1 MRKIT
6 TLLLS
11 VLFGTTSLFAQRDG
25 VEPFKNLSVGLNI
38 GVLSGVGID
47 AGTYVSDHVG
57 LRAGF
62 SYLKTPSIE
71 EDVDAKVEVA
81 QNPGYKDYEA
91 TVKANA
97 RVNLST
103 FKVLADYYP
112 NKKWPFHVT
121 GGFYIGASNII
132 TIDALADD
140 IEVDGKGYK
149 REDIKEWYIDLDDT
163 RIEAKDGKVDAAITT
178 WSVKPYIGIGFGNTV
193 PMRHRVG
200 VMGEFGIMFHGK
212 PKITSKT
219 DPNITTHIAETEG
232 SDEFFDVMHKIVGI
246 PVLSIRIC
254 GRIF

>member
-1 MRKIT
+1 MRKSIIF
-6 TLLLS
+6 LLS
-11 VLFGTTSLFAQRDG
+11 VLFGTTTLFAQRDG

-38 GVLSGVGID
+38 GILSGVGID

-62 SYLKTPSIE
+62 SYLRTPSFENDFDAWVE
-71 EDVDAKVEVA
+71 EGQHA
-81 QNPGYKDYEA
+81 NYNYEA

-121 GGFYIGASNII
+121 GGFYIGASNIV
-132 TIDALADD
+132 TVDAYADD
-140 IEVDGKGYK
+140 IKVDGKTYK
-149 REDIKEWYIDLDDT
+149 REDIKNWYIDLDDT

-178 WSVKPYIGIGFGNTV
+178 WSVKPYVGIGFGNTV
-193 PMRHRVG
+193 PMKHRVG
-200 VMGEFGIMFHGK
+200 VMGELGVMFHGK
-212 PKITSKT
+212 PKITSKA
-219 DPNITTHIAETEG
+219 DPDIMTHVAEADE

-246 PVLSIRIC
+246 PVLNIRIC

>member
-1 MRKIT
+1 MRKFTIF
-6 TLLLS
+6 LFS
-11 VLFGTTSLFAQRDG
+11 ALFGTTSLFAQRDG

-38 GVLSGVGID
+38 GILSGVGID

-62 SYLKTPSIE
+62 SYLKSPSFEYEIDAWV
-71 EDVDAKVEVA
+71 EDKQHA
-81 QNPGYKDYEA
+81 NYNYEA
-91 TVKANA
+91 TVEAKA

-121 GGFYIGASNII
+121 GGFYIGASNIV
-132 TIDALADD
+132 TVDALADD
-140 IEVDGKGYK
+140 ISVDGKSYK
-149 REDIKEWYIDLDDT
+149 KENIKNWYIDLDDT
-163 RIEAKDGKVDAAITT
+163 RIKAKDGKVDAAITT
-178 WSVKPYIGIGFGNTV
+178 WSVKPYVGIGFGNTV
-193 PMRHRVG
+193 PMKHRVG
-200 VMGEFGIMFHGK
+200 VMGELGVMFHGK
-212 PKITSKT
+212 PKITSKA
-219 DPNITTHIAETEG
+219 DPDIMTHVAEADE

>member
-1 MRKIT
+1 MRKSIIF
-6 TLLLS
+6 LLS
-11 VLFGTTSLFAQRDG
+11 VLFGTTTLFAQRDG

-38 GVLSGVGID
+38 GILSGVGID

-62 SYLKTPSIE
+62 NYLKTPSFDNDFDAWVE
-71 EDVDAKVEVA
+71 EGQHA
-81 QNPGYKDYEA
+81 NYNYEA

-121 GGFYIGASNII
+121 GGFYIGASNIV
-132 TIDALADD
+132 TVDAYADD
-140 IEVDGKGYK
+140 IKVDGKTYK
-149 REDIKEWYIDLDDT
+149 REDIKNWYIDLDDT
-163 RIEAKDGKVDAAITT
+163 RIKAKDGKVDAAITT
-178 WSVKPYIGIGFGNTV
+178 WSVKPYVGIGFGNTV
-193 PMRHRVG
+193 PMKHRVG
-200 VMGEFGIMFHGK
+200 VMGELGVMFHGK

-219 DPNITTHIAETEG
+219 DPDIMTHVAEADE

>member
-38 GVLSGVGID
+38 GILSGVGID

-62 SYLKTPSIE
+62 SYLKSPSFE
-71 EDVDAKVEVA
+71 EEIDAWVEDKQHA
-81 QNPGYKDYEA
+81 NYNYEA
-91 TVKANA
+91 TVEAKA

-121 GGFYIGASNII
+121 GGFYIGASNIV
-132 TIDALADD
+132 TVDAYADD
-140 IEVDGKGYK
+140 ISVDGKSYK
-149 REDIKEWYIDLDDT
+149 KENIKNWYIDVGDT
-163 RIEAKDGKVDAAITT
+163 RIKAKDGKVDAAITT
-178 WSVKPYIGIGFGNTV
+178 WSVKPYVGIGFGNTV
-193 PMRHRVG
+193 PMKHRVG
-200 VMGEFGIMFHGK
+200 VMGELGVMFHGK
-212 PKITSKT
+212 PKITSKA
-219 DPNITTHIAETEG
+219 DPDIMTHVAEADDSE
-232 SDEFFDVMHKIVGI
+232 EFLDIMHKIVGL
-246 PVLSIRIC
+246 PVLNIRIC

>member
-38 GVLSGVGID
+38 GILSGVGID

-62 SYLKTPSIE
+62 SYLKSPSFEYEIDAWV
-71 EDVDAKVEVA
+71 EDKQHA
-81 QNPGYKDYEA
+81 NYNYEA
-91 TVKANA
+91 TVEAKA

-121 GGFYIGASNII
+121 GGFYIGASNIV
-132 TIDALADD
+132 TVDALADD
-140 IEVDGKGYK
+140 ISVDGKSYK
-149 REDIKEWYIDLDDT
+149 KENIKNWYIDVGDT
-163 RIEAKDGKVDAAITT
+163 RIKAKDGKVDAAITT
-178 WSVKPYIGIGFGNTV
+178 WSVKPYVGIGFGNTV
-193 PMRHRVG
+193 PMKHRVG
-200 VMGEFGIMFHGK
+200 VMGELGVMFHGK
-212 PKITSKT
+212 PKITSKA
-219 DPNITTHIAETEG
+219 DPDIMTHVAEADE

>member
-1 MRKIT
+1 MRKSIIF
-6 TLLLS
+6 LLS
-11 VLFGTTSLFAQRDG
+11 VLFGTTTLFAQRDG

-38 GVLSGVGID
+38 GILSGVGID

-62 SYLKTPSIE
+62 SYLKTPSFDNDFDAWVE
-71 EDVDAKVEVA
+71 EGQHA
-81 QNPGYKDYEA
+81 NYNYEA

-121 GGFYIGASNII
+121 GGFYIGASNIV
-132 TIDALADD
+132 TVDAYADD
-140 IEVDGKGYK
+140 IKVNGKTYK
-149 REDIKEWYIDLDDT
+149 REDIKNWYIDLDDT
-163 RIEAKDGKVDAAITT
+163 RIKAKDGKVDAAITT
-178 WSVKPYIGIGFGNTV
+178 WSVKPYVGIGFGNTV
-193 PMRHRVG
+193 PMKHRVG
-200 VMGEFGIMFHGK
+200 VMGELGVMFHGK

-219 DPNITTHIAETEG
+219 DPDIMTHVAEADE

>member
-1 MRKIT
+1 MRKSIIF
-6 TLLLS
+6 LLS
-11 VLFGTTSLFAQRDG
+11 VLFGTTTLFAQRDG

-38 GVLSGVGID
+38 GILSGVGID

-62 SYLKTPSIE
+62 SYLKTPSFDNDFDAWVE
-71 EDVDAKVEVA
+71 EGQHA
-81 QNPGYKDYEA
+81 NYNYEA

-121 GGFYIGASNII
+121 GGFYIGASNIV
-132 TIDALADD
+132 TVDAYADD
-140 IEVDGKGYK
+140 IKVDGKTYK
-149 REDIKEWYIDLDDT
+149 REDIKNWYIDLDNT
-163 RIEAKDGKVDAAITT
+163 RIKAKDGKVDAAITT

-193 PMRHRVG
+193 PMKHRVG
-200 VMGEFGIMFHGK
+200 VMGELGVMFHGK

-219 DPNITTHIAETEG
+219 DPDIMTHVAEADE

-246 PVLSIRIC
+246 PVLNIRIC

>member
-1 MRKIT
+1 MRKSIIF
-6 TLLLS
+6 LLS
-11 VLFGTTSLFAQRDG
+11 VLFGTTTLFAQRDG

-38 GVLSGVGID
+38 GILSGVGID

-62 SYLKTPSIE
+62 SYLRTPSFENDFDAWVE
-71 EDVDAKVEVA
+71 EGQHA
-81 QNPGYKDYEA
+81 NYNYEA

-121 GGFYIGASNII
+121 GGFYIGASNIV
-132 TIDALADD
+132 TVDAYADD
-140 IEVDGKGYK
+140 IKVDGKTYK
-149 REDIKEWYIDLDDT
+149 REDIKNWYIDLDDT
-163 RIEAKDGKVDAAITT
+163 RIKAKDGKVDAAITT
-178 WSVKPYIGIGFGNTV
+178 WSVKPYVGIGFGNTV
-193 PMRHRVG
+193 PMKHRVG
-200 VMGEFGIMFHGK
+200 VMGELGVMFHGR

-219 DPNITTHIAETEG
+219 DPDIMTHVAEADE

>member
-1 MRKIT
+1 MRKSIIF
-6 TLLLS
+6 LLS
-11 VLFGTTSLFAQRDG
+11 VLFGTTTLFAQRDG

-38 GVLSGVGID
+38 GILSGVGID
-47 AGTYVSDHVG
+47 AGTCVSDHVG

-62 SYLKTPSIE
+62 SYLRTPSFENDFDAWVE
-71 EDVDAKVEVA
+71 EGQHA
-81 QNPGYKDYEA
+81 NYNYEA

-121 GGFYIGASNII
+121 GGFYIGASNIV
-132 TIDALADD
+132 TVDAYADD
-140 IEVDGKGYK
+140 IKVDGKTYK
-149 REDIKEWYIDLDDT
+149 REDIKNWYIDLDDT
-163 RIEAKDGKVDAAITT
+163 RIKAKDGKVDAAITT
-178 WSVKPYIGIGFGNTV
+178 WSVKPYVGIGFGNTV
-193 PMRHRVG
+193 PMKHRVG
-200 VMGEFGIMFHGK
+200 VMGELGVMFHGK

-219 DPNITTHIAETEG
+219 DPDIMTHVAEADE

-246 PVLSIRIC
+246 PVLNIRIC

>member
-1 MRKIT
+1 MRKFTIF
-6 TLLLS
+6 LFS
-11 VLFGTTSLFAQRDG
+11 ALFGTTSLFAQRDG

-38 GVLSGVGID
+38 GILSGVGID

-62 SYLKTPSIE
+62 SYLKSPSFEYEIDAWV
-71 EDVDAKVEVA
+71 EDKQHA
-81 QNPGYKDYEA
+81 NYNYEA
-91 TVKANA
+91 TVEAKA

-121 GGFYIGASNII
+121 GGFYIGASNIV
-132 TIDALADD
+132 TVDALADD
-140 IEVDGKGYK
+140 ISVDGKSYK
-149 REDIKEWYIDLDDT
+149 KENIKNWYIDVGDT
-163 RIEAKDGKVDAAITT
+163 RVKAKDGKVDAAITT
-178 WSVKPYIGIGFGNTV
+178 WSVKPYVGIGFGNTV
-193 PMRHRVG
+193 PMKHRVG
-200 VMGEFGIMFHGK
+200 VMGELGVMFHGK
-212 PKITSKT
+212 PKITSKA
-219 DPNITTHIAETEG
+219 DPDIMTHVAEADE

>member
-38 GVLSGVGID
+38 GILSGVGID

-62 SYLKTPSIE
+62 SYLRTPSFENDFDAWVE
-71 EDVDAKVEVA
+71 EGQHA
-81 QNPGYKDYEA
+81 NYNYEA

-121 GGFYIGASNII
+121 GGFYIGASNIV
-132 TIDALADD
+132 TVDAYADD
-140 IEVDGKGYK
+140 IKVDGKTYK
-149 REDIKEWYIDLDDT
+149 REDIKNWYIDLDDT
-163 RIEAKDGKVDAAITT
+163 RIKAKDGKVDAAITT
-178 WSVKPYIGIGFGNTV
+178 WSVKPYVGIGFGNTV
-193 PMRHRVG
+193 PMKHRVG
-200 VMGEFGIMFHGK
+200 VMGELGVMFHGK

-219 DPNITTHIAETEG
+219 DPDIMTHVAEADE

>member
-1 MRKIT
+1 MRKSIIF
-6 TLLLS
+6 LLS
-11 VLFGTTSLFAQRDG
+11 VLFGTTTLFAQRDG

-62 SYLKTPSIE
+62 NYLKSPSIE
-71 EDVDAKVEVA
+71 NDFDAWVEEGQHA
-81 QNPGYKDYEA
+81 NYNYEA

-121 GGFYIGASNII
+121 GGFYIGASNIV
-132 TIDALADD
+132 TVDAYADD
-140 IEVDGKGYK
+140 IKVDGKTYK
-149 REDIKEWYIDLDDT
+149 REDIKNWYIDLDDT
-163 RIEAKDGKVDAAITT
+163 RIKAKDGKVDAAITT
-178 WSVKPYIGIGFGNTV
+178 WSVKPYVGIGFGNTV
-193 PMRHRVG
+193 PMKHRVG
-200 VMGEFGIMFHGK
+200 MMGELGVMFHGK
-212 PKITSKT
+212 PKITSKA
-219 DPNITTHIAETEG
+219 DPDIMTHVAEADDSE
-232 SDEFFDVMHKIVGI
+232 EFFDVMHKIVGI

>member
-1 MRKIT
+1 MRKSIIF
-6 TLLLS
+6 LLS
-11 VLFGTTSLFAQRDG
+11 VLFGTTTLFAQRDG

-38 GVLSGVGID
+38 GILSGVGID

-62 SYLKTPSIE
+62 SYLKTPSFENDFDAWVE
-71 EDVDAKVEVA
+71 EGQHA
-81 QNPGYKDYEA
+81 NYNYEA

-121 GGFYIGASNII
+121 GGFYIGASNIV
-132 TIDALADD
+132 TVDAYADD
-140 IEVDGKGYK
+140 IKVDGKTYK
-149 REDIKEWYIDLDDT
+149 REDIKNWYIDLDDT
-163 RIEAKDGKVDAAITT
+163 RIKAKDGKVDAAITT
-178 WSVKPYIGIGFGNTV
+178 WSVKPYVGIGFGNTV
-193 PMRHRVG
+193 PMKHRVG
-200 VMGEFGIMFHGK
+200 VMGELGVMFHGK

-219 DPNITTHIAETEG
+219 DPDIMTHVAEADE

>member
-1 MRKIT
+1 MRKSIIF
-6 TLLLS
+6 LLS
-11 VLFGTTSLFAQRDG
+11 VLFGTTTLFAQRDG

-38 GVLSGVGID
+38 GILSGVGID

-62 SYLKTPSIE
+62 SYLKTPSFDNDFDAWVE
-71 EDVDAKVEVA
+71 EGQHA
-81 QNPGYKDYEA
+81 NYNYEA

-121 GGFYIGASNII
+121 GGFYIGASNIV
-132 TIDALADD
+132 TVDAYADD
-140 IEVDGKGYK
+140 IKVDGKTYK
-149 REDIKEWYIDLDDT
+149 REDIKNWYIDLDDT
-163 RIEAKDGKVDAAITT
+163 RIKAKDGKVDAAITT
-178 WSVKPYIGIGFGNTV
+178 WSVKPYVGIGFGNTV
-193 PMRHRVG
+193 PMKHRVG
-200 VMGEFGIMFHGK
+200 VMGELGVMFHGK

-232 SDEFFDVMHKIVGI
+232 SEKFFDVMHKIVGI
-246 PVLSIRIC
+246 PVLNIRIC

>member
-38 GVLSGVGID
+38 GILSGVGID

-62 SYLKTPSIE
+62 SYLKSPSFEYEIDAWV
-71 EDVDAKVEVA
+71 EDKQHA
-81 QNPGYKDYEA
+81 NYNYEA
-91 TVKANA
+91 TVEAKA

-121 GGFYIGASNII
+121 GGFYIGASNIV
-132 TIDALADD
+132 TVDAYADD
-140 IEVDGKGYK
+140 IKVDGKTYK
-149 REDIKEWYIDLDDT
+149 REDIKNWYIDLDDT
-163 RIEAKDGKVDAAITT
+163 RIKAKDGRVDAAITT
-178 WSVKPYIGIGFGNTV
+178 WSVKPYVGIGFGNTV
-193 PMRHRVG
+193 PMKHRVG
-200 VMGEFGIMFHGK
+200 VMGELGVMFHGK
-212 PKITSKT
+212 PKITSKA
-219 DPNITTHIAETEG
+219 DPDIMTHVAEADE

>member
-1 MRKIT
+1 MRKSIIF
-6 TLLLS
+6 LLS
-11 VLFGTTSLFAQRDG
+11 VLFGTTTLFAQRDG

-38 GVLSGVGID
+38 GILSGVGID

-62 SYLKTPSIE
+62 SYLKTPSFE
-71 EDVDAKVEVA
+71 NDFDAWVEA
-81 QNPGYKDYEA
+81 GQHANYNYEA

-121 GGFYIGASNII
+121 GGFYIGASNIVI
-132 TIDALADD
+132 VDAYADD
-140 IEVDGKGYK
+140 IKVDGKTYK
-149 REDIKEWYIDLDDT
+149 REDIKNWYIDLDDT
-163 RIEAKDGKVDAAITT
+163 RIKAKDGKVDAAITT

-193 PMRHRVG
+193 PMKNRVG
-200 VMGEFGIMFHGK
+200 VMGELGVMFHGK
-212 PKITSKT
+212 PKITSKA
-219 DPNITTHIAETEG
+219 DPDIMTHVAEADE

-246 PVLSIRIC
+246 PVLNIRIC

>member
-1 MRKIT
+1 MRKSIIF
-6 TLLLS
+6 LLS
-11 VLFGTTSLFAQRDG
+11 VLFGTTTLFAQRDG

-38 GVLSGVGID
+38 GILSGVGID

-62 SYLKTPSIE
+62 SYLRTPSFENDFDAWVE
-71 EDVDAKVEVA
+71 EGQHA
-81 QNPGYKDYEA
+81 NYNYEA

-112 NKKWPFHVT
+112 NKKLPFHVT
-121 GGFYIGASNII
+121 GGFYIGASNIV
-132 TIDALADD
+132 TVDAYADD
-140 IEVDGKGYK
+140 IKVDGKTYK
-149 REDIKEWYIDLDDT
+149 REDIKNWYIDLDDT
-163 RIEAKDGKVDAAITT
+163 RIKAKDGKVDAAITT
-178 WSVKPYIGIGFGNTV
+178 WSVKPYVGIGFGNTV
-193 PMRHRVG
+193 PMKHRVG
-200 VMGEFGIMFHGK
+200 VMGELGVMFHGK

-219 DPNITTHIAETEG
+219 DPDIMTHVAEADE

>member
-38 GVLSGVGID
+38 GILSGVGID

-62 SYLKTPSIE
+62 SYLKSPSFEYEIDAWV
-71 EDVDAKVEVA
+71 EDKQHA
-81 QNPGYKDYEA
+81 NYNYEA
-91 TVKANA
+91 TVEAKA

-121 GGFYIGASNII
+121 GGFYIGASNIV
-132 TIDALADD
+132 TVDALADD
-140 IEVDGKGYK
+140 ISVDGKSYK
-149 REDIKEWYIDLDDT
+149 KENIKNWYIDVGDT
-163 RIEAKDGKVDAAITT
+163 RIKAKDGKVDAAITT
-178 WSVKPYIGIGFGNTV
+178 WSVKPYVGIGFGNTV
-193 PMRHRVG
+193 PMKHRVG
-200 VMGEFGIMFHGK
+200 VMGELGVMFHGK
-212 PKITSKT
+212 PKITSKA
-219 DPNITTHIAETEG
+219 DPDIMTHVAEADE
-232 SDEFFDVMHKIVGI
+232 SDEFLDIMHKIVGL